1 MMYLIDSSVFLEV
14 LLTQEKSD
22 ICKDFLDSNL
32 DNLHISDFSLHS
44 IGVILFRNKKEEIF
58 QSFVT
63 DVIPNVIILTLPKLS
78 YKNMVKTKKRIGLD
92 FDDTYQYMVAKDHDL
107 EIVTLDSDFA
117 KINNI
122 VNIRFL

>member
-63 DVIPNVIILTLPKLS
+63 DIIPNVIIVSLPKLS
-78 YKNMVKTKKRIGLD
+78 YKNMVETKKRIGLD